1 MNKTELDYEMRK
13 YGDNQ
18 STLAEAMGLSRTRLN
33 SKINE
38 KYGATFTQIEIK
50 FIKDRYGL
58 SAQRM
63 EEIFFN
69 TPVS

>member
-33 SKINE
+33 YKINE

-69 TPVS
+69 ADVS